1 MSYSADK
8 LFEDFEKAESRST
21 DLLLKMRDSLNEA
34 LVEVENTL
42 SQVRSIGDNYREA
55 EMRLKGG
62 TLSPVIE
69 EESLDVLIDASDAI
83 ENLSES
89 ILYVNA
95 RSNDVRVKTG
105 DLSDQSREINQH
117 IVNRMP

>member
-1 MSYSADK
+1 MAYSVDN
-8 LFEDFEKAESRST
+8 LFEDFEKAEGRST

-69 EESLDVLIDASDAI
+69 EESLDVLVEASDAI

-95 RSNDVRVKTG
+95 RSNDVRVRTG

>member
-1 MSYSADK
+1 
-8 LFEDFEKAESRST
+8 
-21 DLLLKMRDSLNEA
+21 
-34 LVEVENTL
+34 
-42 SQVRSIGDNYREA
+42 
-55 EMRLKGG
+55 MRLKGG

-69 EESLDVLIDASDAI
+69 EESLDVLIEASDAI